1 MSEIPSAAHA
11 PSTYPID
18 ELARLGAT
26 TVRNIRAY
34 QERGILPPPVRQG
47 RVGIYNDTH
56 LAQLRII
63 SRLLGRGYS
72 IANISELFDA
82 QARGQTLNH
91 LIGIDTALT
100 SQWVAQTPTLHH
112 LDELL
117 AQLPTLPT
125 AEELTLAF
133 NLGILEPAAHQHVR
147 LNNPVLIQLAI
158 HFMHQGFQL
167 MPLLQLMQHILP
179 NFQVI
184 AEQLAEVSV
193 QLALGTHQPATIRG
207 PEYTEQMIE
216 LIWNLR
222 PMVVD
227 MIQQQVAHALS
238 TSLRRRMTDQ
248 LIETMTTPHPSARHD

>member
-1 MSEIPSAAHA
+1 MSETPSTAHA
-11 PSTYPID
+11 PSTYQID
-18 ELARLGAT
+18 ELARLAAT

-47 RVGIYNDTH
+47 RVGIYNDAH

-63 SRLLGRGYS
+63 SQLLGRGYS

-82 QARGQTLNH
+82 QARGQSLNH

-100 SQWVAQTPTLHH
+100 SQWVAQTPTLHD
-112 LDELL
+112 LNDLI
-117 AQLPTLPT
+117 AQLPTAPT

-133 NLGILEPAAHQHVR
+133 SLGILEPAPHQQVR

-158 HFMHQGFQL
+158 QFMHQGFQL
-167 MPLLQLMQHILP
+167 MPLLQLMQRISP
-179 NFQVI
+179 CFQMI
-184 AEQLAEVSV
+184 AEQLSEVAV

-207 PEYTEQMIE
+207 QEYTEQMID

-222 PMVVD
+222 PMVAD
-227 MIQQQVAHALS
+227 MVEQEVAHALS
-238 TSLRRRMTDQ
+238 ISLQRRMTDQ
-248 LIETMTTPHPSARHD
+248 LIETMTAPHTSARSD